1 VIAFPLVVLGLSA
14 FFFVAVALGLG
25 GGLAL
30 GCLALVADLPLIE
43 GSFPASDFGE
53 FSSERGLFSERVKV
67 VVTG

>member
-1 VIAFPLVVLGLSA
+1 
-14 FFFVAVALGLG
+14 
-25 GGLAL
+25 
-30 GCLALVADLPLIE
+30 LPLIE